1 MYREY
6 QRILNQLAAA
16 DVKRITELTGCLR
29 PAGPSRGL
37 GSRQGQGPSQGQGSS
52 APILTKGHGEWMKL
66 LCPIDVCDCEKGLV
80 EESFR
85 TESECRA
92 YLNCWATIPI
102 NERPICQSVL
112 QLGWVIRYHE
122 EPQAPKPRSE
132 DGLLYRLTVCLVG
145 KAYEDSPG
153 TDWRTIGPDDLNCHF

>member
-1 MYREY
+1 
-6 QRILNQLAAA
+6 
-16 DVKRITELTGCLR
+16 
-29 PAGPSRGL
+29 
-37 GSRQGQGPSQGQGSS
+37 
-52 APILTKGHGEWMKL
+52 MKL

-112 QLGWVIRYHE
+112 KLGWVIRYHE
-122 EPQAPKPRSE
+122 QLVQPQEPQPTR
-132 DGLLYRLTVCLVG
+132 DGLLYQLTVCLVG

-153 TDWRTIGPDDLNCHF
+153 TDWRTIGPDDLNCHFQPQSCFSECLTDDGIEYSD